1 MAIDLFW
8 DNDEQTVLL
17 AEFNGKWTWDELHK
31 LLTTVKRLSDER
43 GQVFGAIL
51 DLRNGMHLPGGN
63 IFNKEGLEQFKKLV
77 ALGGDDEQKGPVVV
91 LGMNGVIK
99 MIFDAIANFDKSLVS
114 EVNFAK
120 TEDEA
125 REVIYKAVA
134 NLNLSA

>member
-77 ALGGDDEQKGPVVV
+77 ALGDDDEQKGPVVV

>member
-63 IFNKEGLEQFKKLV
+63 IFNKEGLEQFKKL
-77 ALGGDDEQKGPVVV
+77 
-91 LGMNGVIK
+91 
-99 MIFDAIANFDKSLVS
+99 
-114 EVNFAK
+114 
-120 TEDEA
+120 
-125 REVIYKAVA
+125 
-134 NLNLSA
+134 

>member
-63 IFNKEGLEQFKKLV
+63 IFNREGLDQFKKLV

-91 LGMNGVIK
+91 LGMNSVVK

-125 REVIYKAVA
+125 RDIIFKAVA

>member
-134 NLNLSA
+134 SLNLSA

>member
-63 IFNKEGLEQFKKLV
+63 IFNREGLDQFKKLV

-91 LGMNGVIK
+91 LGMNSVVK

-125 REVIYKAVA
+125 RDIIYKAVA